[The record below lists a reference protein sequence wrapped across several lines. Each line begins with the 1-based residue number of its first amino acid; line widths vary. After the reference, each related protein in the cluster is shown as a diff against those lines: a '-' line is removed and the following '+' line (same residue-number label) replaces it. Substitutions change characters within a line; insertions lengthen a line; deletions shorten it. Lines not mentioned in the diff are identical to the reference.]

1 MLLVDKSEKISKNN
15 VQKHINQKLTGVGL
29 YLFCNSLDNSNIL
42 INLKQTTKI
51 TNRNIRFFSLFLLW
65 KGMYACEENR

>member
-29 YLFCNSLDNSNIL
+29 YLFYNGLDNSNIL

-51 TNRNIRFFSLFLLW
+51 TNRNIRAFS
-65 KGMYACEENR
+65 